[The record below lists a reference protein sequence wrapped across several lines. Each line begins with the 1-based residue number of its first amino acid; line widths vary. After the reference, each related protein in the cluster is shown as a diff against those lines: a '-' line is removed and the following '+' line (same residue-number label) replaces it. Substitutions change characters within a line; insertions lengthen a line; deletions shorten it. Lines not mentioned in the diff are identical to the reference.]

1 VAQALARR
9 PRLRAVWAVRV
20 GSIKAVPLK
29 HLPLPLSRKAVAW
42 GLDILAQEV
51 AIRKRVIK
59 ARSIRV
65 GNPKG
70 NQLELFD
77 PFTDLGDIVMGKVL
91 SSGDKPG
98 FFAKGGTGKMFGKGG
113 AGDAASGVSGKE
125 SNAPSGSSDKFAS
138 GGKTKMFGKQ
148 TANKMTPGQSG
159 KSG

>member
-1 VAQALARR
+1 M
-9 PRLRAVWAVRV
+9 
-20 GSIKAVPLK
+20 
-29 HLPLPLSRKAVAW
+29 
-42 GLDILAQEV
+42 
-51 AIRKRVIK
+51 
-59 ARSIRV
+59 
-65 GNPKG
+65 G

-113 AGDAASGVSGKE
+113 AGDAESGVSGKQ

-159 KSG
+159 KTG